1 MIKGHM
7 KPGEIAAQIGCS
19 VRTIYREIQRGQC
32 STIEYK
38 TFKWQSEYSAHVAQ
52 KAVTRQRPSVLPKL
66 VVDTSLAEM
75 LCYLISQRKYSPAAA
90 VQELRFQGFSCSV
103 SVKTVYRS
111 IYKGI
116 LKVKASDLPVGRYR
130 VKPQHI
136 LKYTSKRHLNDRSID
151 DRPGTREDFG
161 HWELDTVIG
170 KAAGKQKCL
179 AVLTER
185 KTRFEVIRLLDGKT
199 VQAVYDSLI
208 KIRSDN
214 QQVTDLVFQSLA
226 CDNGT
231 EFSDSAALEQLAPT
245 YYCHPYHSWERG
257 SNENQNKLIR
267 RFIPKGKSMNQL
279 TEKDIVKLQTWMN
292 NYPRQ
297 LLGWQ
302 RPADLFAQELA
313 NLGITHFI
321 L

>member
-1 MIKGHM
+1 M

-19 VRTIYREIQRGQC
+19 VRTVYREIQRGQC
-32 STIEYK
+32 TVIDRKKYDYK
-38 TFKWQSEYSAHVAQ
+38 VVYSAQVAQ
-52 KAVTRQRPSVLPKL
+52 IAVTRKRPSVLPKL

-75 LCYLISQRKYSPAAA
+75 LCYLIRRHKYSPAAA
-90 VQELRFQGFSCSV
+90 VQELRSQGLPCSV

-116 LKVKASDLPVGRYR
+116 LKVKVSDLPVGRYKP
-130 VKPQHI
+130 KPQNI
-136 LKYTSKRHLNDRSID
+136 LKYTSKKHLNDRSID

-185 KTRFEVIRLLDGKT
+185 KTRYEVIRLLDSKT
-199 VQAVYDSLI
+199 VQAVSDSLV
-208 KIRSDN
+208 KIRNTN
-214 QQVTDLVFQSLA
+214 QDVTDLVFQSLA
-226 CDNGT
+226 CDNGA
-231 EFSDSAALEQLAPT
+231 EFSDSSALEQLAPT

-279 TEKDIVKLQTWMN
+279 TEKDIVKIQTWMN

-313 NLGITHFI
+313 NLGITHFT

>member
-19 VRTIYREIQRGQC
+19 VRTVYREVQRGQC
-32 STIEYK
+32 TVIDSETYA
-38 TFKWQSEYSAHVAQ
+38 FKNEYSAHVGQ
-52 KAVTRQRPSVLPKL
+52 KAVTRSSRYGACPKL
-66 VVDTSLAEM
+66 IVNIALAEM
-75 LCYLISQRKYSPAAA
+75 LCSLIKKYRYSPAAA
-90 VQELRFQGFSCSV
+90 VQEIKMQGLLSV
-103 SVKTVYRS
+103 SVTTVYRS
-111 IYKGI
+111 IYRGI
-116 LKVKASDLPVGRYR
+116 LPLDSLDLPVGRYKP
-130 VKPQHI
+130 KPQNI
-136 LKYTSKRHLNDRSID
+136 LKYTSKKHLNDRSID

-161 HWELDTVIG
+161 HWELDTVVG

-199 VQAVYDSLI
+199 VQAVSDSLV
-208 KIRSDN
+208 KIRNEN
-214 QQVTDLVFQSLA
+214 QDVTDLVFQSLA

-231 EFSDSAALEQLAPT
+231 EFSDSSVLEQLAPT

-279 TEKDIVKLQTWMN
+279 TEKDIVKIQTWMN

-313 NLGITHFI
+313 NLGITNFVI
-321 L
+321 